1 MNRLSKPLREFA
13 KIGLLV
19 GALVFA
25 AVGIAQDSTPAESA
39 GTTQILLSY
48 SNLSPV
54 HATSIVVS
62 PDGIDRDIYVW
73 AVSVKE
79 PGGASGFHLDIG
91 FDGSLVTAVDWVPYT
106 AWLASGNPPRSP
118 SCPSPTIEAN
128 RVYVDCVTIDHVP
141 PFGVQGTGL
150 LAKLT
155 LDPGSTMGPNTM
167 LDLTGSFLV
176 DTPVDLDPGQ
186 MAGVTVLSSSLLFMG
201 CADTNGDGT
210 VDLLND
216 ILGII
221 QHYSPS
227 GAPPYDP
234 AFDIN
239 DDGAIDLLLDILGA
253 ITQFQVPCV

>member
-1 MNRLSKPLREFA
+1 MNRLTKPLRGFA

-25 AVGIAQDSTPAESA
+25 TVGIAQDSNPAESA

-48 SNLSPV
+48 SDVSPV
-54 HATSIVVS
+54 RASSIVVS

-79 PGGASGFHLDIG
+79 PGGASGFRVDIA
-91 FDGSLVTAVDWVPYT
+91 FDDSLATAVTWVPYT
-106 AWLASGNPPRSP
+106 TWLAGSGRSP

-128 RVYVDCVTIDHVP
+128 HVFVDCVTIDHVP

-155 LDPGSTMGPNTM
+155 LDPGSIMGPGTA
-167 LDLTGSFLV
+167 LDLTGSYLIN
-176 DTPVDLDPGQ
+176 TPADPDDIGQ
-186 MAGVTVLSSSLLFMG
+186 IPGVSVLSSTLLFMG
-201 CADTNGDGT
+201 CADTNGDGI

-221 QHYSPS
+221 QHYAPS

-253 ITQFQVPCV
+253 ITQYQVPCVN